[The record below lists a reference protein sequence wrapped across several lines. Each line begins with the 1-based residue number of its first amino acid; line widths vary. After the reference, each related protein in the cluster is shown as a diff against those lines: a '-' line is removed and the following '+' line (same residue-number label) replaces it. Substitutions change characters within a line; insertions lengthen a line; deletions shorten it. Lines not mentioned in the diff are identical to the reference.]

1 MKLKHRLQIR
11 FVLLSVLALVIM
23 QTVIVGLSLGLSYR
37 RMSLRADRMIL
48 LTDTEPNSP
57 QVGDARYFS
66 VTKKEEG
73 LTANVSHTALVTQ
86 QKAMDY
92 ARQVFLS
99 GKSKGYMDG
108 YRFLVHKGAA
118 GMKVT
123 FLSAKTMWEA
133 WLSSVRMLSG
143 TSAGGIAV
151 MAVFLAAMS
160 SRVVTPLVKN
170 RQQQKEFITSASHAL
185 KTPVTVI
192 QADAQMLEAE
202 AGENEWTADI
212 LSQTRRMAEM
222 TQRLVYLARLE
233 EQDGSTEKLNFPL
246 SDALQQVCD
255 AFWGIAKEYGT
266 QYSIT
271 IVPQIDFR
279 GDEKA
284 IRELMNVLLDNAFK
298 YTPAGGS
305 VAVQVKCAGRSVK
318 ICVENT
324 AEHVTKEQLERLTG
338 RFIRGSECSGGFGI
352 GLSVAKA
359 VAENHGGRLTLE
371 LPEQDRFRVTVL
383 LRQ

>member
-1 MKLKHRLQIR
+1 
-11 FVLLSVLALVIM
+11 
-23 QTVIVGLSLGLSYR
+23 
-37 RMSLRADRMIL
+37 
-48 LTDTEPNSP
+48 
-57 QVGDARYFS
+57 
-66 VTKKEEG
+66 
-73 LTANVSHTALVTQ
+73 
-86 QKAMDY
+86 
-92 ARQVFLS
+92 
-99 GKSKGYMDG
+99 
-108 YRFLVHKGAA
+108 
-118 GMKVT
+118 
-123 FLSAKTMWEA
+123 
-133 WLSSVRMLSG
+133 
-143 TSAGGIAV
+143 

-338 RFIRGSECSGGFGI
+338 RFIRGSERSGGFGI
-352 GLSVAKA
+352 GLSVAKT

>member
-1 MKLKHRLQIR
+1 
-11 FVLLSVLALVIM
+11 
-23 QTVIVGLSLGLSYR
+23 
-37 RMSLRADRMIL
+37 
-48 LTDTEPNSP
+48 
-57 QVGDARYFS
+57 
-66 VTKKEEG
+66 
-73 LTANVSHTALVTQ
+73 
-86 QKAMDY
+86 
-92 ARQVFLS
+92 
-99 GKSKGYMDG
+99 
-108 YRFLVHKGAA
+108 
-118 GMKVT
+118 
-123 FLSAKTMWEA
+123 
-133 WLSSVRMLSG
+133 
-143 TSAGGIAV
+143 

-202 AGENEWTADI
+202 AGENEWTAGI

-298 YTPAGGS
+298 YTPAGGGKS
-305 VAVQVKCAGRSVK
+305 RWSPDAGATGAGSLPCYGVAAAVKKKGTNMKRKYLLLLAALSLLLVVFSG
-318 ICVENT
+318 N
-324 AEHVTKEQLERLTG
+324 EQKQ
-338 RFIRGSECSGGFGI
+338 IIAS
-352 GLSVAKA
+352 
-359 VAENHGGRLTLE
+359 AENAA
-371 LPEQDRFRVTVL
+371 QI
-383 LRQ
+383 